1 MDAFLGLGKRSPPVS
16 SELLRSFVD
25 VVPEPNKAA
34 SALKVLEACWLHVEV
49 CKHVGTGLEMREE
62 NQITGIDSFL
72 LSPLDST
79 PERVSNLF
87 WCGGRQESG

>member
-34 SALKVLEACWLHVEV
+34 SALNVLEAC
-49 CKHVGTGLEMREE
+49 
-62 NQITGIDSFL
+62 
-72 LSPLDST
+72 
-79 PERVSNLF
+79 
-87 WCGGRQESG
+87 